1 MTTMTKAESM
11 TMTDEL
17 VKQTYTQKPQLLA
30 VQVTQEL
37 ADTRYDDP
45 HFVRRMMR
53 RLQRRS
59 AGK

>member
-1 MTTMTKAESM
+1 MS
-11 TMTDEL
+11 DEL

-53 RLQRRS
+53 QLQRRS
-59 AGK
+59 AET